1 MKEVKTPKKP
11 LIFYYFIALVAIIL
25 FNSLVMPMFMK
36 MSIVEVDYGTFMQMA
51 EDKQIG
57 EVEISNIQIT
67 FTGKDDNRRIYK
79 TGVMDDPQL
88 ADRLYEAG
96 AKFSKDIEEPMSPLL
111 SIFLTWILP
120 IIIFIGLGQYM
131 NKKLMQHAGGKDSMM
146 FGMGKSTM
154 YCVY

>member
-57 EVEISNIQIT
+57 EVEISNTQIT

-79 TGVMDDPQL
+79 T
-88 ADRLYEAG
+88 
-96 AKFSKDIEEPMSPLL
+96 
-111 SIFLTWILP
+111 
-120 IIIFIGLGQYM
+120 
-131 NKKLMQHAGGKDSMM
+131 DSYREQC
-146 FGMGKSTM
+146 KT
-154 YCVY
+154 